1 MSPFLVLPRVL
12 SKPLRWPIDSVR
24 QARHN
29 AYAATAALAVRR
41 AEREDVDRFLR
52 AHHTGEPRPIET
64 GPAAQSIPLP
74 RQRAERAPL
83 TR

>member
-12 SKPLRWPIDSVR
+12 SKPLRWPIESAR

-41 AEREDVDRFLR
+41 AEREEVDEFLTQHRSLEPVAAGDV
-52 AHHTGEPRPIET
+52 T
-64 GPAAQSIPLP
+64 IPQ
-74 RQRAERAPL
+74 QRAERAPA